1 MQQKKIAFIGGG
13 NMAKAIVFGLL
24 AKGYVAE
31 NIIVCEHNPDKH
43 HTFNEKGVFTTLV
56 ATDAVQQADVVLLAV
71 KPQNMQEAC
80 AAFQHMDLQK
90 KWIIS
95 IAAGISVSA
104 LQRFLPTAQ
113 QFVRVMPNTPAL
125 ISQGM
130 SGLFATPT
138 VSPEFKQYA
147 TDLFESVG
155 KACWVEQEADINTII
170 AASGSS
176 PAYFFLF
183 MEEMQKTLI
192 EMGLTEQQARLL
204 VQQSALGAAE
214 MVVANPQ
221 TPIETLRQ
229 QVTSKGGTTAAAINI
244 FQQRQIDQTVK
255 QAMQAA
261 VDRAEEMEKLF

>member
-13 NMAKAIVFGLL
+13 NMASAIVFGLL

-31 NIIVCEHNPDKH
+31 NIRVCEHNPDKH
-43 HTFNEKGVFTTLV
+43 HAFNERGVFTTLS
-56 ATDAVQQADVVLLAV
+56 ATEAIPYADVILLAV
-71 KPQNMQEAC
+71 KPQNMEEAC
-80 AAFQHMDLQK
+80 QAFAHLDLSN

-104 LQRFLPTAQ
+104 LQRFLPTAT

-125 ISQGM
+125 ISKGM
-130 SGLFATPT
+130 SGLFATSSVT
-138 VSPEFKQYA
+138 PEFKRYA
-147 TDLFESVG
+147 SDLFAAVG
-155 KACWVEQEADINTII
+155 QVCWVENEADINTII

-183 MEEMQKTLI
+183 MESMQKALL

-214 MVVANPQ
+214 MVIANPQ
-221 TPIETLRQ
+221 TELEILRQ
-229 QVTSKGGTTAAAINI
+229 QVTSKGGTTAAAINV
-244 FQQRQIDQTVK
+244 FQQQNLEATVK

-261 VDRAEEMEKLF
+261 IERAEEMEKLF